1 MHYLVDSKIITGY
14 ISDNLFFLIYSLVG
28 AGAAGSV
35 LANRLSE
42 DDVSVLLLEAG
53 EEETNKP
60 MYDIPWN
67 APAAQGTEADWK
79 YSTVPQKYSHF
90 STKNNVSLWP
100 RGRGLGGSTLLNGLV
115 YIRGSRY
122 DYDLWEQNGCN
133 GWGYNDV
140 LPYFL
145 KSENM
150 RTTTGIDKEYHSKKG
165 PLSVTDVTMTEVAD
179 KFFDAAEELGYKVLD
194 CNGNKGD
201 NEGFCRMQATIGDG
215 MRWSAFRAFLLPVIK
230 RPNLHISVRSH
241 VTKVLFEGKR
251 AVGVEAIKDGRKTIL
266 KATKEVIL
274 SAGSVGSPQILM
286 LSGIGPKQHLKD
298 LKSVLLLLQ
307 IPLVVD
313 LPVGEILKD
322 HMMYFTKASIAEPIS
337 FTQQKVHTTWNW
349 LKYHLFRSGTIYDS
363 AKIDLQKYNVFY
375 QSKHC
380 RTDQLYTTKR
390 TATSEKTMQGFDRK
404 PDRKFLI
411 LFSYKTSPF
420 DKIQNP
426 LVLILAVKVADV
438 LGTSVSFITDLS
450 CKGPLVNN
458 AALEANGFLRFN
470 KKEKYPDIQLIMVN
484 SLAEHGEAYDHF
496 NFKHEIEKELFSS
509 IHNTSVTPEGF
520 SVAIFLLHGINA
532 VRELLNT
539 KALKSIGTEFWNKPF
554 SGCAR
559 EKFDSN
565 DYWKCMVRHL
575 AGTVYHPTA
584 TCKMGNEHDKEAVV
598 DTKLRVKGTDGL
610 RVVDA
615 SIMPELVSGNTM
627 APTYMIAEK
636 ASDIIR
642 GINTVEKFKRRQ
654 FQ

>member
-1 MHYLVDSKIITGY
+1 MNNGIIPFITLSIAICVGLYFRSRDIPAVTARLNTTYDY
-14 ISDNLFFLIYSLVG
+14 IIVG

-133 GWGYNDV
+133 GWGYDDV

-165 PLSVTDVTMTEVAD
+165 PMSVTDVTMTEVAD

-201 NEGFCRMQATIGDG
+201 NEGFCKMQATIGDG

-251 AVGVEAIKDGRKTIL
+251 AVGVEVIKDGRKTIL

-298 LKSVLLLLQ
+298 LK

-322 HMMYFTKASIAEPIS
+322 HMMYFTKASIAKPIS

-349 LKYHLFRSGTIYDS
+349 LKYHLFRS
-363 AKIDLQKYNVFY
+363 
-375 QSKHC
+375 
-380 RTDQLYTTKR
+380 
-390 TATSEKTMQGFDRK
+390 
-404 PDRKFLI
+404 
-411 LFSYKTSPF
+411 
-420 DKIQNP
+420 
-426 LVLILAVKVADV
+426 
-438 LGTSVSFITDLS
+438 
-450 CKGPLVNN
+450 GPLVNN

-496 NFKHEIEKELFSS
+496 NFKPEIEKELFSS

-520 SVAIFLLHGINA
+520 SVAIFLLHGKSRGSLKLKSKDPFDYPIIDPNYLADPDDVQTFVKGINA